1 METAL
6 ARCGDRGGAPRSAL
20 GRFNVFFFIWLI
32 TLGPCILTVLLQL
45 RTLFSKFFEIIN
57 FIDRCLTESDKRR
70 K

>member
-45 RTLFSKFFEIIN
+45 RTLFSKFFLN
-57 FIDRCLTESDKRR
+57 H
-70 K
+70 